1 MNKTRLSLL
10 IIGLLLVG
18 LYLRHQFISP
28 ASTSRE
34 PNIES
39 FVDHAQYLTTQSE
52 VIAPLLY
59 AKLATDMGYEID
71 QQQIN
76 QDLHQALAAYDDGQD
91 APLYLFIYI
100 KGYAF
105 GLAHGIEDK
114 LGAYY
119 HLGCQQKHPDIE
131 PEEAPTRI

>member
-1 MNKTRLSLL
+1 MNKTQLSLL

-18 LYLRHQFISP
+18 FYLRQAFISP
-28 ASTSRE
+28 TSSSSE
-34 PNIES
+34 PNIDS

-52 VIAPLLY
+52 VIAPLLC
-59 AKLATDMGYEID
+59 AKLAIDMGYEID
-71 QQQIN
+71 QQQVN
-76 QDLHQALAAYDDGQD
+76 QELHQTLSAFDDGQD
-91 APLYLFIYI
+91 ASLYLFIYI

-114 LGAYY
+114 PSAYY

-131 PEEAPTRI
+131 PEAAPTRI